1 MNAANL
7 VHLDGTVHGDCWTRW
22 KARAGQVRFWLEV
35 SRNLAG
41 DGCDLLLVAIAP
53 RSAEEVYR
61 LQRELRDGRSCSV
74 AAAARSLV
82 QMDRPLQHQENLP
95 GVIFVAESCGLD
107 GAHERNAHQVGAVH
121 RHRLHGKLA
130 AVADDT
136 GLELG
141 LEVRS

>member
-35 SRNLAG
+35 SRDLAG
-41 DGCDLLLVAIAP
+41 DGCDLFLVAIAP
-53 RSAEEVYR
+53 ESADEVWR
-61 LQRELRDGRSCSV
+61 LQREIRDGRSCSV
-74 AAAARSLV
+74 AAAAKSLV
-82 QMDRPLQHQENLP
+82 KLDAPLQHQENQP

-107 GAHERNAHQVGAVH
+107 GAQERNAHQVGALH
-121 RHRLHGKLA
+121 RPRAHGKMA
-130 AVADDT
+130 AANDDT

-141 LEVRS
+141 LEVRR